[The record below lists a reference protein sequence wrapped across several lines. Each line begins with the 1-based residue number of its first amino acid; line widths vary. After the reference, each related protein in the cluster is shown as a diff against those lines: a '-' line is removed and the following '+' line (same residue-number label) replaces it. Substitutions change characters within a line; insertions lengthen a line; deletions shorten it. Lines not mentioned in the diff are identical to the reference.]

1 MQLHK
6 ICYYI
11 FMDIK
16 NIETKF
22 LPKTPISVSI
32 QKIQHYP
39 AHFHENE
46 LELIYCLKGT
56 VQLRTSHRTVSLA
69 EDDIFSI
76 DTEDIHCFY
85 SDNDNVLLILHIDL
99 TKIDMPEF
107 DSDLFFFT
115 CETQNLHDSQKKAI
129 RKIKQIILAS
139 AYTYVSGR
147 TTAPNYYTDIATVLI
162 KYMIKY
168 FDWLSF
174 IPDPYLKNSQFLERC
189 RHIMR
194 YCLDNWDQKISSE
207 EIARK
212 ENINKNYLSQFMK
225 KTSFNGFKAMVN
237 FFKCYRAEHLLLTT
251 DKTTLE
257 ISYIT
262 GFSDPKYFYLNFK
275 KFYQVTPS
283 QLQSWYR
290 NYQNKE
296 TDFQPLPNTEALSLL
311 TEKIIADY
319 ISDHFEMT

>member
-1 MQLHK
+1 MRLHK
-6 ICYYI
+6 ICYDI

-16 NIETKF
+16 NIKTKF
-22 LPKTPISVSI
+22 LPKKPISVSI
-32 QKIQHYP
+32 QKIRHYP

-56 VQLRTSHRTVSLA
+56 VSLRTSHRIVSLA

-76 DTEDIHCFY
+76 DADDIHCFY
-85 SDNDNVLLILHIDL
+85 SDSDTVLLILHIDL
-99 TKIDMPEF
+99 RRIDIPGF
-107 DSDLFFFT
+107 DPDLFFFT
-115 CETQNLHDSQKKAI
+115 CETQNLRDSQRNAMKKI
-129 RKIKQIILAS
+129 RQIILAS
-139 AYTYVSGR
+139 AYTHISR
-147 TTAPNYYTDIATVLI
+147 QTTTPDYYTDTATQLL
-162 KYMIKY
+162 KYMIQY

-174 IPDPYLKNSQFLERC
+174 IPDPYLNNSQFLERF

-194 YCLDNWDQKISSE
+194 YCLDHWDQKINSE
-207 EIARK
+207 EIAQK

-225 KTSFNGFKAMVN
+225 KNSFSGFKAMLN

-257 ISYIT
+257 ISHIT

-275 KFYQVTPS
+275 KFYQLTPS
-283 QLQSWYR
+283 QLRNWYR
-290 NYQNKE
+290 NYQKKE
-296 TDFQPLPNTEALSLL
+296 TEFQSLPKAEALSLL

-319 ISDHFEMT
+319 ITDDFR